1 MCYAGKDRVQQQV
14 PGSACHDTCHQ
25 EQRAIACGA
34 VTSSF
39 ERARNI
45 SPNTISAGVLI
56 LEDYLQQQRP
66 SLAGVWEMVCLGLA
80 VDASGLETDQRR
92 PAQSEPAVQES
103 GRGDNV
109 ASSAV
114 PVVHS
119 VSPFNTFDSKYFRSG
134 LVLMLNS

>member
-80 VDASGLETDQRR
+80 VDASGLKPTNAGLRSPNQLCKNQEGVTMW
-92 PAQSEPAVQES
+92 PAV
-103 GRGDNV
+103 
-109 ASSAV
+109 
-114 PVVHS
+114 P
-119 VSPFNTFDSKYFRSG
+119 SP
-134 LVLMLNS
+134 